1 MKEIKQKGFTKINIR
16 EERDGLLLEQDTDT
30 IAINPASI
38 PAVCAALMGCDEAV
52 LRFHKCKY
60 AGCNNPVP
68 SMFNFCHEHYYSKGP
83 EIDDL
88 LHTIAGLSIDLNILK
103 QQLTAIP
110 PDGQR
115 EMNEGI
121 FTKKDWDEFV
131 AETVGSFRKS
141 APEKEPGINEQSIRD
156 AIGADKPEPENLKWD
171 AIFDKIFGPVVGE
184 RNGQKIRRRS
194 PEPDKP
200 EPAFA
205 EPEWE
210 FEWCNKGETELGHYK
225 IIDFNDRF
233 EIRKA
238 NSCATAGYLV
248 ISFDQIEKG
257 MFDMFLPFI
266 SARLRYR
273 KEWRQG

>member
-16 EERDGLLLEQDTDT
+16 DARDGLLLEQDTDT

-156 AIGADKPEPENLKWD
+156 AIGADKPEP
-171 AIFDKIFGPVVGE
+171 
-184 RNGQKIRRRS
+184 
-194 PEPDKP
+194 
-200 EPAFA
+200 AFA